1 MPQGTPTVRI
11 AQPRKRIWHS
21 RTLWF
26 NLVVAALAAA
36 EAASGVLQ
44 PLLPGNVYGWLVFA
58 LTVGNA
64 VLRTLTVTGVC
75 LRGAAVPMTQEQ
87 QP

>member
-1 MPQGTPTVRI
+1 MPSGTP
-11 AQPRKRIWHS
+11 PRNIVVATPACKPLWKS

-26 NLVVAALAAA
+26 NLVVAGLAAA
-36 EAASGVLQ
+36 EASSGLLQ
-44 PLLPGNVYGWLVFA
+44 PLMPGNVYGWLVFA

-64 VLRTLTVTGVC
+64 VLRVLTTVGVA
-75 LRGAAVPMTQEQ
+75 LTATQPGA